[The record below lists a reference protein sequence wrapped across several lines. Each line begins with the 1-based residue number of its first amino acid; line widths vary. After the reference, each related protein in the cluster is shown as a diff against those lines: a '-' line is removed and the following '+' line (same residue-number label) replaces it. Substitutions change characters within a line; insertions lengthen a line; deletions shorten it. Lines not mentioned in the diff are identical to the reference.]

1 MQCFRC
7 GVLLVPMV
15 LLATVG
21 ASPGPAPD
29 ALAAPEIILVYGA
42 PLSERKVLANQLE
55 NLRLLLAIEG
65 RKPASP
71 IPLPRPS
78 LEIALFW
85 GQEWRA
91 TARSPALL
99 RALRPERAN
108 QRGLFYPATSDAPAM
123 FDFAGTIG
131 VVSDSGLAIFRR
143 HGVPTRM

>member
-1 MQCFRC
+1 MHCFRRE
-7 GVLLVPMV
+7 VLLVPMV
-15 LLATVG
+15 LLAALG
-21 ASPGPAPD
+21 ARPGPVHH

-42 PLSERKVLANQLE
+42 PLSERRVLADQWE
-55 NLRLLLAIEG
+55 NLRLLLAIDG
-65 RKPASP
+65 RQPASP

-78 LEIALFW
+78 LQIALFW